1 MEGIDILIEKEAK
14 ILGVIFDKKLT
25 WRKQF
30 DVIAAKCKQAI
41 NLMKR
46 LSGLQWG
53 AHLQQMLKIYYA
65 LIRSK
70 MDYG

>member
-41 NLMKR
+41 NLMRR
-46 LSGLQWG
+46 LSGLQ
-53 AHLQQMLKIYYA
+53 
-65 LIRSK
+65 
-70 MDYG
+70 